1 VKTDRSPETDPTLE
15 ALRSQ
20 IDAVD
25 EALLAQ
31 LNERARLVGEVGRL
45 KAAAGAGV
53 YAAAREQAIV
63 ERLARANPGPFPSA
77 ALGAVYREIISGT
90 RSLEGELAVA
100 YLGPEGTYSHQAAR
114 ELLGAQACYAAQ
126 PSIEDVFGAVE
137 RGRCALGLVPVE
149 NTTEGI
155 VTATFDAFARFELSI
170 CAESVLR
177 IRCDLLSLGGRLD
190 DIESVASHPQ
200 PLAQCR
206 GWLDRNLPGRAR
218 IETPSTIAAARLAAG
233 DPKVAAIA
241 SPLAA
246 ETFSLAA
253 AAESIEDQ
261 RDNTTRFAVIG
272 RDAAPPSGRDLT
284 SALFTIR
291 RDEAGGLFRLL
302 QPFAEQRVNLTSI
315 QLRPMPGKPWE
326 YVFFLDFE
334 GHHRDARVATALRG
348 AAAVAHSVR
357 LLGSY
362 PRAARA
368 GR

>member
-1 VKTDRSPETDPTLE
+1 VKPDRSPDSDATLE
-15 ALRSQ
+15 SLRRQ

-31 LNERARLVGEVGRL
+31 LNERARLVGTIGQI

-53 YAAAREQAIV
+53 YSAAREQAIV
-63 ERLARANPGPFPSA
+63 ERLARSNPGPFPSA
-77 ALGAVYREIISGT
+77 ALAPVYREIISGT
-90 RSLEGELAVA
+90 RSLEGELGVA
-100 YLGPEGTYSHQAAR
+100 YLGPDGTYSHQAAR
-114 ELLGAQACYAAQ
+114 ELFGKQARYSAQV
-126 PSIEDVFGAVE
+126 SIEDVFSAVE
-137 RGRCALGLVPVE
+137 RGRCSVGVVPVE

-170 CAESVLR
+170 CAESVLA
-177 IRCDLLSLGGRLD
+177 IRCDLLSQSGRLES
-190 DIESVASHPQ
+190 IESLASHPQ

-206 GWLDRNLPGRAR
+206 AWLDRNLPGLPR
-218 IETPSTIAAARLAAG
+218 IETPSTIAAARLAAA
-233 DPKVAAIA
+233 DPKLAAIA

-246 ETFSLAA
+246 EIFGLSVAA
-253 AAESIEDQ
+253 ASIEDR

-272 RDAAPPSGRDLT
+272 REGPEPSGRDLS

-291 RDEAGGLFRLL
+291 RDEAGGLARLL
-302 QPFAEQRVNLTSI
+302 EPFARAGVNLTSI
-315 QLRPMPGKPWE
+315 QLRPMAGKPWE

-334 GHHRDARVATALRG
+334 GHHLDAAVAAALRG
-348 AAAVAHSVR
+348 AAAVANSVR

-362 PRAARA
+362 PRASRA